1 MLPALAKYEHALRD
15 TKIPAKGIVRM
26 CKEATVTEA
35 DVIAARAELAA
46 KVVETVA
53 EAVAEVAPTVAEVVA
68 ELTEQAGGPEVDA
81 DTARDNL
88 EQAGA
93 VVVEVADA
101 VAHGVEIAV
110 ASGARIPARKAIE
123 LIFAVLGVT
132 DADGDGDVDALDAL
146 NAVFAAITKRPG
158 RGVVAE
164 SDREREQLVALA
176 VRYGG
181 VTREYADRLGTD
193 ALRGLASAFTQDGAP
208 TREPGA
214 AVRALR
220 TARIVD
226 ANGRPWR
233 VGFRDVYSGDKAD
246 FLVKHHPALVEPF
259 PPKR

>member
-26 CKEATVTEA
+26 VKEATVTEA

-53 EAVAEVAPTVAEVVA
+53 DAVAEIAPTVAEVVA

-93 VVVEVADA
+93 VVVEVAEH
-101 VAHGVEIAV
+101 VADLVEVIA
-110 ASGARIPARKAIE
+110 AGPRMKPRKA
-123 LIFAVLGVT
+123 LDVIFAIFGVT
-132 DADGDGDVDALDAL
+132 DSDHDGDVDALDTMHAI
-146 NAVFAAITKRPG
+146 FAAITKRPG
-158 RGVVAE
+158 RGVTVEPPAPAE
-164 SDREREQLVALA
+164 PA
-176 VRYGG
+176 
-181 VTREYADRLGTD
+181 
-193 ALRGLASAFTQDGAP
+193 AP

>member
-1 MLPALAKYEHALRD
+1 MLPALAKYEAALRD

-26 CKEATVTEA
+26 VKEAAVTEA

-53 EAVAEVAPTVAEVVA
+53 EAVAEIAPTVAEVVA

-81 DTARDNL
+81 DAARDNL

-93 VVVEVADA
+93 VVVEVAEK
-101 VAHGVEIAV
+101 VADLAEVIA
-110 ASGARIPARKAIE
+110 AGPRMKPRKA
-123 LIFAVLGVT
+123 LDVIFAIFGVT
-132 DADGDGDVDALDAL
+132 DSDHDGDVDALDTMHAI
-146 NAVFAAITKRPG
+146 FAAITKRPT

-193 ALRGLASAFTQDGAP
+193 ALRGLASAFAQDGAP
-208 TREPGA
+208 AREPGA

-246 FLVKHHPALVEPF
+246 FLVKYHPALVEPF

>member
-26 CKEATVTEA
+26 VKEATVTEA

-53 EAVAEVAPTVAEVVA
+53 DAVAEIAPTVAEVVA

-81 DTARDNL
+81 DAAQDNL

-164 SDREREQLVALA
+164 PA
-176 VRYGG
+176 G
-181 VTREYADRLGTD
+181 ADRV
-193 ALRGLASAFTQDGAP
+193 
-208 TREPGA
+208 PGA

-226 ANGRPWR
+226 AAGRPWR

>member
-1 MLPALAKYEHALRD
+1 MLPALLKYEAALRD
-15 TKIPAKGIVRM
+15 PKIPAKGIVRM
-26 CKEATVTEA
+26 CKEAPATEA

-81 DTARDNL
+81 DAARANL

-93 VVVEVADA
+93 VVVEVAEK
-101 VAHGVEIAV
+101 VADLAEVIAR
-110 ASGARIPARKAIE
+110 SPRMKPRKA
-123 LIFAVLGVT
+123 LDVIFAIFGVT
-132 DADGDGDVDALDAL
+132 DSDHDGDVDALDTMHAI
-146 NAVFAAITKRPG
+146 FAAITKRPA
-158 RGVVAE
+158 RGVTVE
-164 SDREREQLVALA
+164 P
-176 VRYGG
+176 
-181 VTREYADRLGTD
+181 
-193 ALRGLASAFTQDGAP
+193 SAPSAPVEPAAP

-246 FLVKHHPALVEPF
+246 FLAKHHPALVEPY
-259 PPKR
+259 PVKR

>member
-1 MLPALAKYEHALRD
+1 MLPALAKYEAALRD

-26 CKEATVTEA
+26 VKEATVTEA

-53 EAVAEVAPTVAEVVA
+53 DAVTEIAPTVAEVVA
-68 ELTEQAGGPEVDA
+68 ELTEQAGGPEVGADA
-81 DTARDNL
+81 ARDTL

-93 VVVEVADA
+93 VVVEVAKGIEWGADI
-101 VAHGVEIAV
+101 VEHLA
-110 ASGARIPARKAIE
+110 AGPRIPARKAIE
-123 LIFAVLGVT
+123 IIFAVLNIT

-146 NAVFAAITKRPG
+146 NAVFAAITRRPG

-164 SDREREQLVALA
+164 PA
-176 VRYGG
+176 G
-181 VTREYADRLGTD
+181 ADRV
-193 ALRGLASAFTQDGAP
+193 
-208 TREPGA
+208 PGA

-226 ANGRPWR
+226 AAGRPWR

-246 FLVKHHPALVEPF
+246 FLAKHHPALVEPF